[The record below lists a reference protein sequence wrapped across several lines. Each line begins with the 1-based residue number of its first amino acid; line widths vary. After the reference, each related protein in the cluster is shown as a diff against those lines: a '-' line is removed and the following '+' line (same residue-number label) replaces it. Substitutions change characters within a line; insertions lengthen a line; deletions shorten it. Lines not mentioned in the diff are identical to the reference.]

1 MLPAMPVPRAVC
13 GAVAAAISACLL
25 MTGCAVPGSMP
36 VPAQAATSAET
47 FAIEGRVSVRYGDE
61 SLSGKIAW
69 VHSDARDEI
78 SLASPLGNQL
88 ALIVR
93 EPAGV
98 VLTDSN
104 QVRYQAADVET
115 LTERQLGWRLPLA
128 GLSDWVRARPGVNA
142 LARRDAAGRPTHVSE
157 AGWEIDF
164 DYDGEARLPRRLVM
178 VFSRAERPLEI
189 RLVIDNWS

>member
-1 MLPAMPVPRAVC
+1 MSIARAVC
-13 GAVAAAISACLL
+13 RGVALAIASCALVA
-25 MTGCAVPGSMP
+25 GCAIPGP
-36 VPAQAATSAET
+36 KPDTAQSAPSADT
-47 FAIEGRVSVRYGDE
+47 FAIEGRVSVRYGEE

-69 VHSDARDEI
+69 AHSAARDEI

-98 VLTDSN
+98 TLTDAN
-104 QVRYQAADVET
+104 QVKYRAADVET

-128 GLSDWVRARPGVNA
+128 GLSDWVRSRPGVNA
-142 LARRDAAGRPTHVSE
+142 VARRDVAGRPTRISE

-164 DYDGEARLPRRLVM
+164 DYEGDARLPRRLVM
-178 VFSRAERPLEI
+178 VFTRAERPLEI
-189 RLVIDNWS
+189 RLVIDGWS

>member
-1 MLPAMPVPRAVC
+1 M
-13 GAVAAAISACLL
+13 
-25 MTGCAVPGSMP
+25 
-36 VPAQAATSAET
+36 
-47 FAIEGRVSVRYGDE
+47 RYGEE

-69 VHSDARDEI
+69 VHSSARDEI

-98 VLTDSN
+98 V
-104 QVRYQAADVET
+104 
-115 LTERQLGWRLPLA
+115 
-128 GLSDWVRARPGVNA
+128 
-142 LARRDAAGRPTHVSE
+142 AAGRPTHVSE

-189 RLVIDNWS
+189 RLVIDAWS

>member
-1 MLPAMPVPRAVC
+1 M
-13 GAVAAAISACLL
+13 
-25 MTGCAVPGSMP
+25 
-36 VPAQAATSAET
+36 
-47 FAIEGRVSVRYGDE
+47 RYGEE

-69 VHSDARDEI
+69 AHSAARDEI

-98 VLTDSN
+98 TLTDAN
-104 QVRYQAADVET
+104 QVKYRAADVET

-128 GLSDWVRARPGVNA
+128 GLSDWVRSRPGVNA
-142 LARRDAAGRPTHVSE
+142 VARRDVAGRPTRISE

-164 DYDGEARLPRRLVM
+164 DYEGDARLPRRLVM
-178 VFSRAERPLEI
+178 VFTRAERPLEI
-189 RLVIDNWS
+189 RLVIDGWS